1 MQNRLIAIGDIHG
14 EIHKLNNLLEKLDIK
29 PDDTIVLL
37 GDYIDRG
44 KHSKEVVER
53 LIELSNFCKCEFLMG
68 NHEYY
73 LLEMMNGNKY
83 AKDFFYGYGG
93 IQTIDSYGNF
103 ENILKIHGDFFNSLK
118 YYYQTEKF
126 LFVHAGIRPDKHLE
140 EQDEIDM
147 LVIRDNFINHKHKL
161 QQKVIFGHTPFKTPY
176 IEDDK
181 IGIDTGCGK
190 YTDAPLTA
198 YICNENRFLPSD

>member
-1 MQNRLIAIGDIHG
+1 MNRLIAIGDIHG

-37 GDYIDRG
+37 GDYIDHG

-73 LLEMMNGNKY
+73 MLSTIKGLLDKEY
-83 AKDFFYGYGG
+83 FYIDGG
-93 IQTIDSYGNF
+93 QATIDSYGNF
-103 ENILKIHGDFFNSLK
+103 ENILKLHGDFFNSLK

>member
-1 MQNRLIAIGDIHG
+1 
-14 EIHKLNNLLEKLDIK
+14 
-29 PDDTIVLL
+29 
-37 GDYIDRG
+37 
-44 KHSKEVVER
+44 
-53 LIELSNFCKCEFLMG
+53 MG

-73 LLEMMNGNKY
+73 MLRTIKGLLDKEY
-83 AKDFFYGYGG
+83 FYIDGG
-93 IQTIDSYGNF
+93 QATIDSYGNF
-103 ENILKIHGDFFNSLK
+103 ENILKLHGDFFNSLK
-118 YYYQTEKF
+118 YFYQTENF

-161 QQKVIFGHTPFKTPY
+161 QQKVIFGHTPFKKPY
-176 IEDDK
+176 IKDDK

-198 YICNENRFLPSD
+198 YICNENRFVYSD

>member
-190 YTDAPLTA
+190 YKDAPLTA
-198 YICNENRFLPSD
+198 YICNEDRFVFS